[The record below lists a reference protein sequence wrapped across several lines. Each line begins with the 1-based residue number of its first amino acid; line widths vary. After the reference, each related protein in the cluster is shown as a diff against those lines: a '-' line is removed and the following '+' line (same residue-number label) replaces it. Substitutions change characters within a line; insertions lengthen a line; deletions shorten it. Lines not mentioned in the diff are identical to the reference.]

1 MPEYGTCECFAC
13 YRRVPKPE
21 AHRITIER
29 AKGHTGGSFRFSRRS
44 TSYSTGRTYYAK
56 QDVWLCNDCYPAY
69 RARRSQQSLNGVIG
83 FGAFLVICAVVG
95 SMSPKQSS
103 SGTKQITAETLASTQ
118 TASLVHTEEA
128 ISQPAPTTA
137 PSILSVPSSN
147 EISSAQ
153 NRLIELG
160 YLLGPADG
168 LWGPRSRQALLA
180 FKISTVL
187 RQMTSGMALLT
198 RRGFHQMPF
207 AAPCRLSVVKHHRSC
222 QSPDQTLK
230 VGNDHRAPTRPMAD
244 ARQRAILKPIWHT
257 LAACVWEEQ

>member
-95 SMSPKQSS
+95 SMSPKQQS
-103 SGTKQITAETLASTQ
+103 SGTKQLASTQ

-128 ISQPAPTTA
+128 ISRPAPPTA

-168 LWGPRSRQALLA
+168 LWGLRSRQALLA
-180 FKISTVL
+180 FKISN
-187 RQMTSGMALLT
+187 G
-198 RRGFHQMPF
+198 
-207 AAPCRLSVVKHHRSC
+207 
-222 QSPDQTLK
+222 
-230 VGNDHRAPTRPMAD
+230 
-244 ARQRAILKPIWHT
+244 
-257 LAACVWEEQ
+257 LAADDKWDGTVNAPLLSSNAVRGPLPVVSRQAPQKLPFQPRPNT